1 MRAVSH
7 ICVVFVLCSYVAL
20 VSVAIAGEA
29 SGVDA
34 AIRSY
39 AKVSGVSGTINSIG
53 SDTLNNLMTLWAE
66 GFRRQYPNV
75 RIQVEGKG
83 SSTAPASLI
92 EGTAQFGPMSRL
104 MKATHAAL
112 SQLGI
117 ELPVLICM
125 ATAAVFAV
133 ISMFVGIRMDPK
145 TIGEWQVIQ
154 YWRIEWLLGAIVML
168 LFGVLLR
175 KSH

>member
-1 MRAVSH
+1 MMNANATVTENAQYLTSPQKASAGTTCKRCGTDLKLGAEFCHV
-7 ICVVFVLCSYVAL
+7 CGRWVF
-20 VSVAIAGEA
+20 
-29 SGVDA
+29 
-34 AIRSY
+34 
-39 AKVSGVSGTINSIG
+39 G
-53 SDTLNNLMTLWAE
+53 SNL
-66 GFRRQYPNV
+66 
-75 RIQVEGKG
+75 
-83 SSTAPASLI
+83 
-92 EGTAQFGPMSRL
+92 SRL
-104 MKATHAAL
+104 MKGTQAAL

-117 ELPVLICM
+117 ELPVLVCM

-133 ISMFVGIRMDPK
+133 ISLFVGIRINPK

>member
-1 MRAVSH
+1 MNANATVTERSQYLTSPQRALADASCKKCGTDLKLGAEFCHV
-7 ICVVFVLCSYVAL
+7 CGRWVF
-20 VSVAIAGEA
+20 
-29 SGVDA
+29 
-34 AIRSY
+34 
-39 AKVSGVSGTINSIG
+39 G
-53 SDTLNNLMTLWAE
+53 SNL
-66 GFRRQYPNV
+66 
-75 RIQVEGKG
+75 
-83 SSTAPASLI
+83 
-92 EGTAQFGPMSRL
+92 SRL

>member
-1 MRAVSH
+1 MNANATVTENSQYLRSRQRASADTSCKKCGTDLKLSAEFCHVCGRWVFGSNLSRVMR
-7 ICVVFVLCSYVAL
+7 
-20 VSVAIAGEA
+20 
-29 SGVDA
+29 
-34 AIRSY
+34 
-39 AKVSGVSGTINSIG
+39 GTC
-53 SDTLNNLMTLWAE
+53 
-66 GFRRQYPNV
+66 
-75 RIQVEGKG
+75 
-83 SSTAPASLI
+83 
-92 EGTAQFGPMSRL
+92 
-104 MKATHAAL
+104 AAL
-112 SQLGI
+112 SQIGI

-133 ISMFVGIRMDPK
+133 ISLFVGIRINPK